1 MAMTEAQLLEHVK
14 DEIDD
19 DADLAADSQLF
30 STGLLD
36 SVAMTR
42 LIMFIEEKAKIEVG
56 MEDVTLDNFDS
67 IERIMKFVES
77 QS

>member
-1 MAMTEAQLLEHVK
+1 MTEAQLLEHVK